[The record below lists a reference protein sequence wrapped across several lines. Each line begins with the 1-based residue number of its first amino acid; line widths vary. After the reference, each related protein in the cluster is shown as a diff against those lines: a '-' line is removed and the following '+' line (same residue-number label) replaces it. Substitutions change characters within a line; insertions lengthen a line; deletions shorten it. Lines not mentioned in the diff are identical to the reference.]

1 MWQPI
6 GDSQFPL
13 PVEYGVRCGIQT
25 GTGEQHCVCARKW
38 GWLNTGVTAGSGWGD
53 VGFEVCKD
61 TPHWVIL
68 GLGWVMGPDWGSL
81 DLESMSPIL
90 VLSLDQGKCVWTRN
104 QWGVR
109 ARGGKLLQSIAHGCG
124 KDRCSPYGRADVY
137 CCRTALWFGIWQ
149 PSSFWQGVKL
159 SDNAG
164 DLGKPLPGLAA
175 VGVGDGGRLI
185 VLCWPPLLIGC
196 AGCRKGVR
204 GVGWK

>member
-1 MWQPI
+1 MGCAVGFRLGQVSSIVSVPENGADWILEWLQALGEGMWA
-6 GDSQFPL
+6 L
-13 PVEYGVRCGIQT
+13 R
-25 GTGEQHCVCARKW
+25 CART
-38 GWLNTGVTAGSGWGD
+38 LTV
-53 VGFEVCKD
+53 
-61 TPHWVIL
+61 WVIL

-104 QWGVR
+104 QWGIR

-204 GVGWK
+204 GVGWKQKEKWFLCESRSN